1 MNRSLLTLFLLFLGL
16 SLFCAILGSIKHVQ
30 NSAIKN
36 WYLGIPAH
44 RNFIYNFLL
53 LFGSYLVLYSVII
66 PISLYV
72 SMVMGV
78 AITTEINPKEIV
90 KLTQTWLID
99 QDLDMYDEEN
109 DVIAHASTSNL
120 TEALG

>member
-1 MNRSLLTLFLLFLGL
+1 
-16 SLFCAILGSIKHVQ
+16 
-30 NSAIKN
+30 
-36 WYLGIPAH
+36 
-44 RNFIYNFLL
+44 
-53 LFGSYLVLYSVII
+53 
-66 PISLYV
+66 
-72 SMVMGV
+72 MVMGV